1 MATTRKPAAKTP
13 AKVAVAK
20 PKPAAKVAAILTP
33 KKLALTKVAK
43 AVTSWSFSRYGDYKK
58 CPLAFKLKHIDKIQ
72 EPKSAAMQRG
82 IDIHNLAEAYVVG
95 KIAKLPPELALFKD
109 EFAKLRKMYKA
120 KKLPMIVEDNW
131 AFTADWEE
139 TQWND
144 WVRCWVRI
152 KLDCAHYAE
161 ANVMFVTDYKT
172 GKMSEYKNVEYMEQL
187 ELYAL
192 AALLMAADPD
202 NVVIKPRLLYLDSG
216 DTYPP
221 PGQEISYTAADL
233 PKLKKVWEQRVKPM
247 MTATN
252 FPPRANDGCRWCFY
266 GQSGKAKG
274 GPGLCQ
280 F

>member
-1 MATTRKPAAKTP
+1 MATSRKPTPSATPKSPVPAKKAPAKT
-13 AKVAVAK
+13 
-20 PKPAAKVAAILTP
+20 AALLTP
-33 KKLALTKVAK
+33 KKAALTKVAK
-43 AVTSWSFSRYGDYKK
+43 AVSSWSFSRYGDYRK
-58 CPLAFKLKHIDKIQ
+58 CPLLFKLKHIDKIS

-109 EFAKLRKMYKA
+109 EFTKLRKMYKT

-131 AFTADWEE
+131 AFTVEWEE

-152 KLDCAHYAE
+152 KLDCAHYE
-161 ANVMFVTDYKT
+161 EPGVMFVTDYKT
-172 GKMSEYKNVEYMEQL
+172 GKMNAAKNVEYMEQL

-192 AALLMAADPD
+192 AALLMAANPEE
-202 NVVIKPRLLYLDSG
+202 VTVKPRLLYLDTG
-216 DTYPP
+216 DVYPP
-221 PGQEISYTAADL
+221 PGEEVVYTLANL
-233 PKLKKVWEQRVKPM
+233 PQLKKTWNQRVKPM